1 MIAAEQWYQY
11 QENYQK
17 YGFDMKPK
25 TERKKPEP
33 KKRAFSEKDKMRIL
47 ALIVALGV
55 LFIGMIITTAF
66 AATIQ
71 YNTNTI
77 IKENHVIQTEIENL
91 EVKLHVASNIEAV
104 ETKAVEQGMVYPK
117 TNQVVHLSDSEKV
130 PEGFAQMM
138 KNQAYN

>member
-25 TERKKPEP
+25 TQRKKPEP
-33 KKRAFSEKDKMRIL
+33 KKRVFSSKDKMHIL
-47 ALIVALGV
+47 ALIIALGV
-55 LFIGMIITTAF
+55 LFVGMIITTAF

-71 YNTNTI
+71 YNTNKI
-77 IKENHVIQTEIENL
+77 IKENNEIQAEIENL
-91 EVKLHVASNIEAV
+91 EVKLNVATNIEAI
-104 ETKAVEQGMVYPK
+104 EAKAEAQGMVYPE
-117 TNQVVHLSDSEKV
+117 TGQIVRLSVSEKA